1 MWKNLW
7 LFCANTSSDIHD
19 ASDSTQCES
28 DYKST
33 ANDSDSDYDSDSN
46 STELTP
52 NESSFDSDSRVGITP
67 EDKKLLVICLPKS
80 DRTAGSCWKSLLD
93 GQYEADP
100 WTWDQMQQK
109 LTLER
114 YQIENPGMDFS
125 GASISGSYQDGGPEL
140 PS

>member
-1 MWKNLW
+1 MDEVWIQVNLTECTRAKDIRCDVSTKRLNVCVKGHMTIQGE
-7 LFCANTSSDIHD
+7 LFREVHADDIVW
-19 ASDSTQCES
+19 T
-28 DYKST
+28 
-33 ANDSDSDYDSDSN
+33 
-46 STELTP
+46 
-52 NESSFDSDSRVGITP
+52 I